1 MTLARTLGGAAAGA
15 AAAAVCTLQ
24 QPLDKR
30 VFESDYDDVELLGK
44 LVTRGP
50 EWPVVGVALHL
61 QVGAAFGAAYSSLR
75 PFLPGH
81 PRATALAAALA
92 EGLGTWPVVRI
103 GYRYHPARRQL
114 PSIAD
119 NRRALLQVLWRHAL
133 FGVVLG
139 TLEALINDRS
149 ADEPPAVPVSSN
161 GHGNIEAAV
170 TVA

>member
-1 MTLARTLGGAAAGA
+1 MKLARTLGGAAAGA

-44 LVTRGP
+44 LVTRGS

-75 PFLPGH
+75 PFVPGH
-81 PRATALAAALA
+81 PRVTALAAALA
-92 EGLGTWPVVRI
+92 EGLGTWPVVRLS
-103 GYRYHPARRQL
+103 YRYHPARREL
-114 PSIAD
+114 PTVD
-119 NRRALLQVLWRHAL
+119 HGRALLQVLWRHAL

-149 ADEPPAVPVSSN
+149 ADEPPAV
-161 GHGNIEAAV
+161 
-170 TVA
+170 

>member
-50 EWPVVGVALHL
+50 EWPV
-61 QVGAAFGAAYSSLR
+61 VGAAFGAAYSSLR

-119 NRRALLQVLWRHAL
+119 HRRALLQVLWRHAL

-161 GHGNIEAAV
+161 GHGNIETAV